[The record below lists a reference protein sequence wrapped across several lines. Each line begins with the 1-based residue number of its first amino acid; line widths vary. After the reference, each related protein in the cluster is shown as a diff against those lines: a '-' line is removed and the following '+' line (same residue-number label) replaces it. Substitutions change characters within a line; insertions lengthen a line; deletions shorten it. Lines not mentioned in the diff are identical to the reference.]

1 MKQYSLLIGV
11 ECRYLVKRRHGE
23 DRELGDTADLRLPD
37 LTPQGQARELQSVTI
52 SILRR
57 DGISNQPDIL
67 PGREADYPAK
77 A

>member
-37 LTPQGQARELQSVTI
+37 LTPQGQAREL
-52 SILRR
+52 
-57 DGISNQPDIL
+57 
-67 PGREADYPAK
+67 
-77 A
+77 